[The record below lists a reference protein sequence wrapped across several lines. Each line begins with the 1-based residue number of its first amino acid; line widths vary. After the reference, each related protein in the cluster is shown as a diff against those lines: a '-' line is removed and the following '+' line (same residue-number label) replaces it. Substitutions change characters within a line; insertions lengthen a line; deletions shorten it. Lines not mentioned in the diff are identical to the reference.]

1 MTIVSCIRSAAVA
14 GPETDAFLTRPAR
27 REVARKSY
35 GQLLTDIVETAAG
48 LRLLN
53 VGHGTHVGIVSDN
66 RPEWMQCDLA
76 VIGLG
81 AVDVP
86 MGADITNAE
95 IGILLNHAECP
106 VIICETWELASR
118 VLSANSRHTSL
129 SQIVVIEAEP
139 EAGDSDSD
147 NDERQKQDEQNIH
160 GLREQASETA
170 RSQQVGICSLS
181 QLLARAAAEETIS
194 RNKLEELLAAGDED
208 DPVTILYTSGT
219 TGVPKG
225 VVLTHRSFLF
235 QIERVPNRLPVERG
249 QIFMSALPIWQS
261 FERAAEYIVLACGG
275 TLAYSKPML
284 RALFSDLRAYS
295 PHYATGVPRLWE
307 GLQRS
312 YQTELVSRTLRTW
325 TLFADKWARARDRV
339 LGRRPVWSTNSDILY
354 RMMLLPYAVSVCIP
368 GLVGRYL
375 AYRKLRARFGPNF
388 IAGISGGGAL
398 PAHTGRFY
406 RAAGINLLEGYGL
419 TEAGPILAIR
429 DYFHQ
434 VTGTVGT
441 LLPDIESRIIDE
453 HGREVAVGE
462 HGVLHV
468 RGASVMNGY
477 YRNPELTDAVIESG
491 WLDTG
496 DIVARARG
504 GELAIIGRAKDTI
517 ILLGGENV
525 EPEPIEEHLRRSP
538 LIEDVMVVGQDKR
551 YLAALVVVDPG
562 EAGRFLKEHGETDV
576 YEQSDTITPSRAR
589 LAESSLLYNRV
600 RQDIA
605 DCVSAGSGYRLH
617 EQIYRFTLIPRAFRE
632 PDELTHTRKKRR
644 RTIEENFKQT
654 IREMYA

>member
-14 GPETDAFLTRPAR
+14 GPQTDAFLTRPAR
-27 REVARKSY
+27 RELARRSY
-35 GQLLTDIVETAAG
+35 GDLLSDIVETAAG

-53 VGHGTHVGIVSDN
+53 VSHGTHVGIVSDN

-86 MGADITNAE
+86 MGADITGAE
-95 IGILLNHAECP
+95 IGILLNHAGCP
-106 VIICETWELASR
+106 IIICETWEIAARILAVNSQETA
-118 VLSANSRHTSL
+118 LSE
-129 SQIVVIEAEP
+129 IVVIESEP
-139 EAGDSDSD
+139 EPTAGDT
-147 NDERQKQDEQNIH
+147 DEGIRDAEQETEH
-160 GLREQASETA
+160 DFERASRTA
-170 RSQQVGICSLS
+170 RSQHVGIHSLS
-181 QLLARAAAEETIS
+181 QLLARAEAEETTP
-194 RNKLEELLAAGDED
+194 RNELEEHLAAGNED

-219 TGVPKG
+219 TGVAKG

-235 QIERVPNRLPVERG
+235 QIERVPRRLPVERG
-249 QIFMSALPIWQS
+249 HVFMSALPIWQS

-275 TLAYSKPML
+275 TIAYSKPML
-284 RALFSDLRAYS
+284 RALFSDLRAYA

-312 YQTELVSRTLRTW
+312 YQTELVGRSHRMW

-339 LGRRPVWSTNSDILY
+339 LGNRPVWSRNPDTLY
-354 RMMLLPYAVSVCIP
+354 RLMLVPFAILVCIP
-368 GLVGRYL
+368 GLIGRYIS
-375 AYRKLRARFGPNF
+375 YRKLRSRFGPRF
-388 IAGISGGGAL
+388 VAGISGGGAI

-406 RAAGINLLEGYGL
+406 RSAGITLLEGYGL
-419 TEAGPILAIR
+419 TETGPILAVG

-434 VTGTVGT
+434 VTGTVGR
-441 LLPDIESRIIDE
+441 LLPDIESKIIDE
-453 HGREVAVGE
+453 NGREVGTGE

-468 RGASVMNGY
+468 RSASVMNGY
-477 YRNPELTDAVIESG
+477 YRNPELTAAVLESG

-525 EPEPIEEHLRRSP
+525 EPEPIEEHLRRSS
-538 LIEDVMVVGQDKR
+538 LIEDAMIVGQDRR
-551 YLAALVVVDPG
+551 YLSALVVVDPH
-562 EAGRFLKEHGETDV
+562 EAARFLAENGETDRYDEANAV
-576 YEQSDTITPSRAR
+576 SPSRSG
-589 LAESSLLYNRV
+589 LADSPLLYNRV

-605 DCVSAGSGYRLH
+605 ESVSGSAGYRLH
-617 EQIYRFTLIPRAFRE
+617 EQIYRFTLVPRAFRE

-644 RTIEENFKQT
+644 RVIEANFAQT
-654 IREMYA
+654 IHSMYT